1 MARKVAVVLFNLGG
15 PNGPDDVQP
24 FLRNLFRDPA
34 IIGAPSPI
42 REILAWFIST
52 TRAPSARK
60 NYELMGGG
68 SPLLRESEKQAEA
81 LIAQLSKSEPGTAFR
96 SFIAMRYW
104 NPFIEECVT
113 AVKAWKADEIVLLPF
128 YPQFSTSTTGSS
140 LSGWKAAGGPEARI
154 VCCYPEAIDFIEAHA
169 DLIRNTWKESGASDR
184 SRLLFSAHGLPKRT
198 VEQGDPYQWQIEQTC
213 RAVAARLPELNDWEI
228 CYQSRVGPLEWIGP
242 STEAAIEQAAQDEKD
257 IILTPIAFV
266 SEHIE
271 TLVELD
277 EEYGELAREKG
288 VQSYQRVPALGISQG
303 YIKALAKLTLDAL
316 NGPCGLK
323 PPCGERLCPA
333 EFGKC
338 PNRIEANV

>member
-1 MARKVAVVLFNLGG
+1 MARKIAIVLFNLGG
-15 PNGPDDVQP
+15 PDGPDDVQP
-24 FLRNLFRDPA
+24 FLQNLFRDPA
-34 IIGAPSPI
+34 IIGAPGLI

-60 NYELMGGG
+60 NYDKMGGG
-68 SPLLRESEKQAEA
+68 SPLLSESKKQAEA
-81 LIAQLSKSEPGTAFR
+81 LVAQLSEIEPDTEFR

-104 NPFIEECVT
+104 HPFIEECAA

-140 LSGWKAAGGPEARI
+140 LAGWKAAGGANARI
-154 VCCYPEAIDFIEAHA
+154 VCCYPEAADFIQAHV
-169 DLIRNTWKESGASDR
+169 DLIRKTWEESGASDTC
-184 SRLLFSAHGLPKRT
+184 RLLFSAHGLPKRT

-213 RAVAARLPELNDWEI
+213 RAVAARLPELDDWEI

-242 STEAAIEQAAQDEKD
+242 STEAAIECAARDKKD
-257 IILTPIAFV
+257 IILTPVAFV

-288 VQSYQRVPALGISQG
+288 VQSYQRVPALGISQD
-303 YIKALAKLTLDAL
+303 YIRALAQLALDAL
-316 NGPCGLK
+316 KGPCGFK

-338 PNRIEANV
+338 PNRIAADV